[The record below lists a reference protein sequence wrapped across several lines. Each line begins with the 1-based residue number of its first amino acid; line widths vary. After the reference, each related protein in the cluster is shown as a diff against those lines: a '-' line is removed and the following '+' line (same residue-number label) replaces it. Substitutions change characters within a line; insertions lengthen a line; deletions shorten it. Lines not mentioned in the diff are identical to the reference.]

1 MAAYP
6 TELPIFELRAVL
18 ATINS
23 GDIMGQKAEFFKNL
37 WWVQGYG
44 QKLMLGEQTQMVSAS
59 AAPFGL
65 PPGAPEIASNQDAA
79 GVIQKIIDNSDGAS
93 AQAMSELW
101 AALVSWAISKALEL
115 LLK

>member
-6 TELPIFELRAVL
+6 TELPIYELRSL
-18 ATINS
+18 MTIINS

-44 QKLMLGEQTQMVSAS
+44 QKLLFGESAQMVASSAAAEITSDQEAS
-59 AAPFGL
+59 A
-65 PPGAPEIASNQDAA
+65 
-79 GVIQKIIDNSDGAS
+79 VIQKIIENSDDVN
-93 AQAMSELW
+93 AQSLSPLW
-101 AALVSWAISKALEL
+101 AALVSWAINKALEY

>member
-6 TELPIFELRAVL
+6 TELPIYELRSL
-18 ATINS
+18 MTIINS

-44 QKLMLGEQTQMVSAS
+44 QKLLFGENAQMVAAS
-59 AAPFGL
+59 AA
-65 PPGAPEIASNQDAA
+65 AEITSDQEASAA
-79 GVIQKIIDNSDGAS
+79 IQKILDNSDGVN
-93 AQAMSELW
+93 AQSLSPLW
-101 AALVSWAISKALEL
+101 TALVSWAINKALEY